1 MTLPAPQAPAR
12 QSRWVALAQEGD
24 VQAREELAG
33 LCQRMAFSLALQL
46 TGNRDDALDLT
57 QDAMVRFFRSLDRF
71 DRSRPVRPWL
81 MRIVRNLYRD
91 RLRRRRIRKTQSL
104 DEVAPHAVP
113 EPVETSPG
121 PEFTASRREL
131 QRVLWDEVQ
140 RLAPHYR
147 EVVVLRDYQDLE
159 YAEIARVLRI
169 PRGTVMSR
177 LHRARK
183 QLAGAVRARLG
194 HGAVK
199 DEHHA

>member
-12 QSRWVALAQEGD
+12 QTRWVTLAQQGD
-24 VQAREELAG
+24 AQAREELAG
-33 LCQRMAFSLALQL
+33 LCQRMAFALALQL

-57 QDAMVRFFRSLDRF
+57 QDAMVRFFGSLDRF
-71 DRSRPVRPWL
+71 DRRRPVRPWL

-91 RLRRRRIRKTQSL
+91 RLRRRRIRRTQSL
-104 DEVAPHAVP
+104 DEVAPRAVP
-113 EPVETSPG
+113 EPVDTSPG
-121 PEFTASRREL
+121 PEFSASRREL
-131 QRVLWDEVQ
+131 QRVVWEEVQ
-140 RLAPHYR
+140 KLAPHYR

-183 QLAGAVRARLG
+183 QLAGVVRARLG
-194 HGAVK
+194 RQDPEV
-199 DEHHA
+199 DDHA